1 MNHNEMVSQ
10 KTNCRQRKKNK
21 NNKINIYVVH
31 CIQNYSFSEKV

>member
-10 KTNCRQRKKNK
+10 KNKLQTKKNK